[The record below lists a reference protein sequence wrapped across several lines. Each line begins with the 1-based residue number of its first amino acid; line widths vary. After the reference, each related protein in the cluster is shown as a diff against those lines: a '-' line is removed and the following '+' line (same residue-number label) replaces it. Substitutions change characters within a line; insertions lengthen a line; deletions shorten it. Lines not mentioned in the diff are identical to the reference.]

1 MIKKVKYIIQA
12 LLLLVLFIIYP
23 TVLVA
28 RDNSGKCETNDECL
42 QDITEAE
49 KKLTIARKNK
59 STLTNEIMLLN
70 AQISVATS
78 KIYQTENSIK
88 LLEKEIENISG
99 TIDVIGKKLDILAEN
114 YINQVKTNYINSKK
128 YTSMQILFSMDF
140 NQILQIKK

>member
-1 MIKKVKYIIQA
+1 
-12 LLLLVLFIIYP
+12 
-23 TVLVA
+23 
-28 RDNSGKCETNDECL
+28 
-42 QDITEAE
+42 
-49 KKLTIARKNK
+49 
-59 STLTNEIMLLN
+59 MLKN

-140 NQILQIKK
+140 NQILQIKKYITSIQEKTRNDLINFETTRTN